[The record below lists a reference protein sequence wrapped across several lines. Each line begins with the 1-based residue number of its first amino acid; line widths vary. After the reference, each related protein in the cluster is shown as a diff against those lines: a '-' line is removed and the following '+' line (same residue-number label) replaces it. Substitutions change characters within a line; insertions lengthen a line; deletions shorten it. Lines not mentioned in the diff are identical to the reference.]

1 MQINSEIVTT
11 PPLDSATV
19 VMLRDG
25 PGGLEVLLMK
35 RHAAS
40 AVLGGAFVFPGGKL
54 DAADAHPDL
63 LNRLDRSPTA
73 LHAQLGEADLP
84 EGKAASLFVA
94 ALREAFEESS
104 VLLAHATGHA
114 AGHSAAGLSH
124 ADTLAAARGHL
135 SQGMAFNPL
144 LTQLNLTLHT
154 EALVPWSRWIT
165 PRVPSVTNKR
175 FDTRFFLAQA
185 PADQIAAHDNHET
198 TESVWLSPREALTRY
213 WAGHIELAPPQIMS
227 LTHLN
232 RYDSAAGALA
242 AASSQKPPTIQPEP
256 FDQDGMRVICY
267 PGDERHSLRDRVLP
281 GPTRLHFR
289 NRRFEPA
296 GGLDELLG

>member
-1 MQINSEIVTT
+1 MQINSDVVTT

-25 PGGLEVLLMK
+25 PTGLEVLLLK

-40 AVLGGAFVFPGGKL
+40 SVLGGAFVFPGGKL

-63 LNRLDRSPTA
+63 LQRLDRPAAA

-104 VLLAHATGHA
+104 VLLAH
-114 AGHSAAGLSH
+114 SAAGQSH
-124 ADTLAAARGHL
+124 ADTLAAARQHL
-135 SQGMAFNPL
+135 SQGLAFTSL

-175 FDTRFFLAQA
+175 FDTRFFLAHA
-185 PADQIAAHDNHET
+185 PQDQIAAHDNHET
-198 TESVWLSPREALTRY
+198 TESVWLAPRDALTRY
-213 WAGHIELAPPQIMS
+213 WNGDIELAPPQIMS
-227 LTHLN
+227 LSHLN
-232 RYDSAAGALA
+232 RYSSAASALA
-242 AASSQKPPTIQPEP
+242 AAQSQKPPTIQPEP
-256 FDQDGMRVICY
+256 FDQEGMRVICY
-267 PGDERHSLRDRVLP
+267 PGDERHSIKARALP
-281 GPTRLHFR
+281 GPSRLHFR

-296 GGLDELLG
+296 GGLAELLG

>member
-1 MQINSEIVTT
+1 MQINSDIVTT

-25 PGGLEVLLMK
+25 PTGLEVLLLK

-40 AVLGGAFVFPGGKL
+40 SVLGGAFVFPGGKL

-63 LNRLDRSPTA
+63 LLRLDRTPA
-73 LHAQLGEADLP
+73 QLHAQLGEADLP

-104 VLLAHATGHA
+104 MLLAHAA
-114 AGHSAAGLSH
+114 AGQSPAN
-124 ADTLAAARGHL
+124 TLAAARQHL
-135 SQGMAFNPL
+135 SQGLAFHAV

-185 PADQIAAHDNHET
+185 PADQVAAHDNHET
-198 TESVWLSPREALTRY
+198 TESIWLAPREALTRY

-227 LTHLN
+227 LSHLHRFGN
-232 RYDSAAGALA
+232 AASALA
-242 AASSQKPPTIQPEP
+242 SAQRQKPPTIQPEP
-256 FDQDGMRVICY
+256 FDQEGMRVICY

>member
-1 MQINSEIVTT
+1 MQINSDVVTT

-25 PGGLEVLLMK
+25 PTGLEVLLLK

-40 AVLGGAFVFPGGKL
+40 SVLGGAFVFPGGKL

-63 LNRLDRSPTA
+63 LQRLDRPAAA

-104 VLLAHATGHA
+104 VLLAH
-114 AGHSAAGLSH
+114 SAAGQSH
-124 ADTLAAARGHL
+124 ADTLAAARQHL
-135 SQGMAFNPL
+135 SQGLAFTSL

-175 FDTRFFLAQA
+175 FDTRFFLAHA
-185 PADQIAAHDNHET
+185 PQDQIAAHDNHET
-198 TESVWLSPREALTRY
+198 TESVWLAPREALTRY
-213 WAGHIELAPPQIMS
+213 WNGDIELAPPQIMS
-227 LTHLN
+227 LSHLN
-232 RYDSAAGALA
+232 RYSSAASALA
-242 AASSQKPPTIQPEP
+242 AAQSQKPPTIQPEP
-256 FDQDGMRVICY
+256 FDQEGMRVICY
-267 PGDERHSLRDRVLP
+267 PGDERHSIKARALP
-281 GPTRLHFR
+281 GPSRLHFR

-296 GGLDELLG
+296 GGLADLLG

>member
-25 PGGLEVLLMK
+25 PSGLEVLLLK

-40 AVLGGAFVFPGGKL
+40 SVLGGAFVFPGGKL
-54 DAADAHPDL
+54 DAADAHPDVL
-63 LNRLDRSPTA
+63 QRLDRPA
-73 LHAQLGEADLP
+73 ADLHAQLGEADLP

-104 VLLAHATGHA
+104 VLLAHAASGAT
-114 AGHSAAGLSH
+114 AGGPSH
-124 ADTLAAARGHL
+124 LDTLAAAREHL
-135 SQGMAFNPL
+135 SQGMAFTSL
-144 LTQLNLTLHT
+144 LAQLNLTLHT
-154 EALVPWSRWIT
+154 QALVPWSRWIT

-175 FDTRFFLAQA
+175 FDTRFFLAHA
-185 PADQIAAHDNHET
+185 PLDQTAAHDNHET

-213 WAGHIELAPPQIMS
+213 WDGHIELAPPQIMS
-227 LTHLN
+227 LSHLS
-232 RYDSAAGALA
+232 RYPSAASAMA
-242 AASSQKPPTIQPEP
+242 AALSQTPPTIQPEP
-256 FDQDGMRVICY
+256 FDQEGIRVICY
-267 PGDERHSLRDRVLP
+267 PGDERHSLKDRALP
-281 GPTRLHFR
+281 GPTRLQFR

-296 GGLDELLG
+296 GGLAELLG

>member
-1 MQINSEIVTT
+1 MQINSDVVTT
-11 PPLDSATV
+11 PLLDSATV

-25 PGGLEVLLMK
+25 PTGLEVLLLK

-40 AVLGGAFVFPGGKL
+40 SVLGGAFVFPGGKL

-63 LNRLDRSPTA
+63 LQRLDRPAAA

-104 VLLAHATGHA
+104 VLLAH
-114 AGHSAAGLSH
+114 SAAGQSH
-124 ADTLAAARGHL
+124 ADTLAAARQHL
-135 SQGMAFNPL
+135 SQGLAFTSL

-175 FDTRFFLAQA
+175 FDTRFFLAHA
-185 PADQIAAHDNHET
+185 PQDQIAAHDNHET
-198 TESVWLSPREALTRY
+198 TESVWLAPREALTRY
-213 WAGHIELAPPQIMS
+213 WNGDIELAPPQIMS
-227 LTHLN
+227 LSHLN
-232 RYDSAAGALA
+232 RYSSAASALA
-242 AASSQKPPTIQPEP
+242 AAQSQKPPTIQPEP
-256 FDQDGMRVICY
+256 FDQEGMRVICY
-267 PGDERHSLRDRVLP
+267 PGDERHSIKARALP
-281 GPTRLHFR
+281 GPSRLHFR

-296 GGLDELLG
+296 GGLAELLG

>member
-1 MQINSEIVTT
+1 MQINSDVVTT

-25 PGGLEVLLMK
+25 PTGLEVLLLK

-40 AVLGGAFVFPGGKL
+40 SVLGGAFVFPGGKL

-63 LNRLDRSPTA
+63 LQRLDRPAAA
-73 LHAQLGEADLP
+73 LHAQLGEEGLP

-104 VLLAHATGHA
+104 VLLAH
-114 AGHSAAGLSH
+114 SAAGQSH
-124 ADTLAAARGHL
+124 ADTLAQARQHL
-135 SQGMAFNPL
+135 SQGLAFTTML
-144 LTQLNLTLHT
+144 SQLNLTLHT
-154 EALVPWSRWIT
+154 QALVPWSRWIT

-185 PADQIAAHDNHET
+185 PQDQIAAHDNHET
-198 TESVWLSPREALTRY
+198 TESVWLAPREALTRY
-213 WAGHIELAPPQIMS
+213 WAGDIELAPPQIMS
-227 LTHLN
+227 LSHLN
-232 RYDSAAGALA
+232 RYASAASALA
-242 AASSQKPPTIQPEP
+242 AAQSQKPPTIQPEP

-267 PGDERHSLRDRVLP
+267 PGDERHSIKTRALP
-281 GPTRLHFR
+281 GPSRLHFR

-296 GGLDELLG
+296 GGLSDLLG

>member
-1 MQINSEIVTT
+1 MQINSDVVTT

-25 PGGLEVLLMK
+25 PTGLEVLLLK

-40 AVLGGAFVFPGGKL
+40 SVLGGAFVFPGGKL

-63 LNRLDRSPTA
+63 LQRLDRPAAA

-84 EGKAASLFVA
+84 EVKAASLFVA

-104 VLLAHATGHA
+104 VLLAH
-114 AGHSAAGLSH
+114 SAAGQSH
-124 ADTLAAARGHL
+124 ADTLAAARQHL
-135 SQGMAFNPL
+135 SQGLAFTSL

-175 FDTRFFLAQA
+175 FDTRFFLAHA
-185 PADQIAAHDNHET
+185 PQDQIAAHDNHET
-198 TESVWLSPREALTRY
+198 TESVWLAPREALTRY
-213 WAGHIELAPPQIMS
+213 WNGDIELAPPQIMS
-227 LTHLN
+227 LSHLN
-232 RYDSAAGALA
+232 RYSSAASALA
-242 AASSQKPPTIQPEP
+242 AAQSQKPPTIQPEP
-256 FDQDGMRVICY
+256 FDQEGMRVICY
-267 PGDERHSLRDRVLP
+267 PGDERHSIKARALP
-281 GPTRLHFR
+281 GPSRLHFR

-296 GGLDELLG
+296 GGLAELLG

>member
-1 MQINSEIVTT
+1 MQINSDIVTT

-25 PGGLEVLLMK
+25 PTGLEVLLLK

-40 AVLGGAFVFPGGKL
+40 SVLGGAFVFPGGKL

-63 LNRLDRSPTA
+63 LLRLDRTPA
-73 LHAQLGEADLP
+73 QLHAQLGEADLP

-104 VLLAHATGHA
+104 MLLAHAA
-114 AGHSAAGLSH
+114 AGQSPAN
-124 ADTLAAARGHL
+124 TLAAARQHL
-135 SQGMAFNPL
+135 SQGLAFHAV

-185 PADQIAAHDNHET
+185 PADQVAAHDNHET
-198 TESVWLSPREALTRY
+198 TESIWLAPREALTRY

-227 LTHLN
+227 LSHLHRFGN
-232 RYDSAAGALA
+232 AASALA
-242 AASSQKPPTIQPEP
+242 AAQRQKPPTIQPEP
-256 FDQDGMRVICY
+256 FDQEGMRVICY

>member
-25 PGGLEVLLMK
+25 LSGLEVLLLR

-40 AVLGGAFVFPGGKL
+40 SVLGGAFVFPGGKL
-54 DAADAHPDL
+54 DATDAHPDVL
-63 LNRLDRSPTA
+63 QRLDRPLTE
-73 LHAQLGEADLP
+73 LHGQLGEADLAQD
-84 EGKAASLFVA
+84 KAASLFVA

-104 VLLAHATGHA
+104 VLLAHAEA
-114 AGHSAAGLSH
+114 DRSP
-124 ADTLAAARGHL
+124 ADTLAQARQHL
-135 SQGMAFNPL
+135 SQGLGFSDL

-154 EALVPWSRWIT
+154 AALVPWSRWIT

-185 PADQIAAHDNHET
+185 PQDQVASHDNHET
-198 TESVWLSPREALTRY
+198 TESVWLAPREALTRY
-213 WAGHIELAPPQIMS
+213 WAGQIELAPPQIMS
-227 LTHLN
+227 LSHLT
-232 RYDSAAGALA
+232 RYPSAASALA
-242 AASSQKPPTIQPEP
+242 AARQQTPPVIQPEP
-256 FDQDGMRVICY
+256 FDQEGMRVICY
-267 PGDERHSLRDRVLP
+267 PGDERHSQSERALP

-289 NRRFEPA
+289 NHRFEPA
-296 GGLDELLG
+296 GGLAELLG